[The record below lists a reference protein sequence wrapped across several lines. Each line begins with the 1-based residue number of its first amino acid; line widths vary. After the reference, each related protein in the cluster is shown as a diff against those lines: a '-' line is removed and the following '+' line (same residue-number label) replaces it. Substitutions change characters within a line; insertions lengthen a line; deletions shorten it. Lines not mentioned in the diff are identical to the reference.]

1 MNNIKK
7 VKYDWFDIFVM
18 SNDGIGIG
26 LIKGQEW
33 EPHLIKFLKNNSQ
46 KNLNFLDIGSNYG
59 WHSIISSKLFKK
71 VFSFEPQILLHNLQ
85 KESITEN
92 KIENIELYNFGLSNL
107 NEEKTM
113 NVINYNKDW
122 INAGD
127 LSIGNGGEK
136 IVVKRLDD
144 LNISDVGILKLDVQ
158 GYEKFVLEGGTE
170 TIKNNKPICVVE
182 LENFQMKKFGY
193 DDAIIFKFF
202 ENLGYIPYLL
212 DYEYPSDHIFVH
224 ESQLEVFKTK
234 NKIQNLYTNN
244 HLNNNFS
251 NGVRFKIV

>member
-170 TIKNNKPICVVE
+170 TIKKFNPICIVE
-182 LENFQMKKFGY
+182 LENFQMRKFGY
-193 DDAIIFKFF
+193 DESYIFDFF
-202 ENLGYIPYLL
+202 KKLNYVSYLL
-212 DYEYPSDHIFVH
+212 DYEYPADHVFVH
-224 ESQLEVFKTK
+224 ESQVEEFISK
-234 NKIQNLYTNN
+234 NKLENLYNDN
-244 HLNNNFS
+244 HLNKNFS